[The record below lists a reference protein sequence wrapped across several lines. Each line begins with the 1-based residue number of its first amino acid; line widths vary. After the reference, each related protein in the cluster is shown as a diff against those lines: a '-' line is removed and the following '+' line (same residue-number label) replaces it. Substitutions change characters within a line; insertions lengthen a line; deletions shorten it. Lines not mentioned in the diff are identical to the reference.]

1 MSKELVLKT
10 RHSKGKS
17 VGSTVCLISDMS
29 VSSDLGISP
38 VLLQAISSL
47 TSSEGRSEKVSVKQ
61 EHRMMDRRQT
71 NSKVVSHLLQGMN
84 EPVSGLLPAS
94 SPNDANQE
102 SDRDKMAT
110 PKQEEVTL
118 NAAIQ
123 ERLASHIVMNQGRVL
138 TASSVG
144 GSPSAADVSMVNVL
158 TALASQ
164 HMRANIKQEETDSFS
179 PVVGT
184 TITTTTA
191 AAADVVV
198 RSGSDNSD
206 ERPQPQII
214 IYYNNE
220 SGSVPSPGNDVIVGE
235 LEGDGV
241 QGSVQNYRVV
251 MHHGDAASARVTAV
265 SESSMQQMVSEAA
278 VAAAAA
284 STSPGT
290 FVAADSNCTEA
301 GLSGICPICGDKLS
315 GTGNIRL
322 VFVIM

>member
-1 MSKELVLKT
+1 M
-10 RHSKGKS
+10 
-17 VGSTVCLISDMS
+17 ISDMS

-47 TSSEGRSEKVSVKQ
+47 TSSEGRSEKVAVKQ
-61 EHRMMDRRQT
+61 EHQAMDRRQA

-84 EPVSGLLPAS
+84 EPVSGLLPSS
-94 SPNDANQE
+94 SPNNTNLE
-102 SDRDKMAT
+102 SDRVAAS
-110 PKQEEVTL
+110 KQEEVTL

-138 TASSVG
+138 TATSVA
-144 GSPSAADVSMVNVL
+144 GSPAAADVSMVNVL

-164 HMRANIKQEETDSFS
+164 HMRANIKQEEADPFS
-179 PVVGT
+179 SVAGA
-184 TITTTTA
+184 TIATTT

-198 RSGSDNSD
+198 RSSGGDNSE

-220 SGSVPSPGNDVIVGE
+220 AASVPSPSNDVIVGE

-265 SESSMQQMVSEAA
+265 SEPSMQVVSEAA
-278 VAAAAA
+278 AAAAAA
-284 STSPGT
+284 SSSPGT
-290 FVAADSNCTEA
+290 FVAADSNCAEA
-301 GLSGICPICGDKLS
+301 SLSGICPICGDKLS
-315 GTGNIRL
+315 GTGYNS
-322 VFVIM
+322 M